1 MAQRLV
7 VGRIAMLAVCF
18 VAAPILVAAPQR
30 SPCVPPPGTTPV
42 EFRSGD
48 NILRG
53 FIDLPAGAGRHPA
66 IMIIH
71 GGADTDVTA
80 DVEYWKQMRSAFRR
94 AGIATLVW
102 DKAGNGC
109 SSGSYSSKLTIQE
122 RATEALAA
130 LEILKRREDI
140 DSARIGLWALSQGG
154 WVAPM
159 VAVRSASIAYL
170 IVVSGPGRD
179 ALSQGLY
186 PAIHVLREAGV
197 SGPEADDAY
206 AALRK
211 SLAVLRAGGTAQES
225 AAVVAPLR
233 KYPALQKAYGLD
245 LATVESLR
253 VLLAQQPAWSIEAA
267 VFLEQLDQP
276 TLAIFGERDAMVDWR
291 ESIAVY
297 RSSFARSGNRDL
309 TIKTFPDADH
319 EMVPTAARRRAGEM
333 FVEGYLETM
342 IEWLAARNFTG
353 KSG

>member
-7 VGRIAMLAVCF
+7 LGGIAMLAVCV
-18 VAAPILVAAPQR
+18 VAAPMVAAAPER
-30 SPCVPPPGTTPV
+30 TRCAPPAGTTPV

-48 NILRG
+48 NVLRG
-53 FIDLPAGAGRHPA
+53 FLDLPAGAGRHPA
-66 IMIIH
+66 IMLIH

-80 DVEYWKQMRSAFRR
+80 DVEYWKQMRTAFRR

-102 DKAGNGC
+102 DKAGNSC
-109 SSGSYSSKLTIQE
+109 SSGSYSSKLPIQE

-233 KYPALQKAYGLD
+233 KYSALQKAYGLD
-245 LATVESLR
+245 VATVESLR
-253 VLLAQQPAWSIEAA
+253 VLLAQPEWSIEAS
-267 VFLEQLDQP
+267 VFLEQLGQP
-276 TLAIFGERDAMVDWR
+276 TLALFGERDAVVDWH

-319 EMVPTAARRRAGEM
+319 EMVPTAARRGAGEM

-342 IEWLAARNFTG
+342 IEWLAARKFTG

>member
-1 MAQRLV
+1 MLC
-7 VGRIAMLAVCF
+7 RIALLAF
-18 VAAPILVAAPQR
+18 LFIAAPMVAAAPERTPCAAPA
-30 SPCVPPPGTTPV
+30 GTIPV

-48 NILRG
+48 NVLRG

-80 DVEYWKQMRSAFRR
+80 DVEYWKQLRTAFRR

-109 SSGSYSSKLTIQE
+109 SSGGYPNKLLPIQD

-130 LEILKRREDI
+130 LEILKRRDDI

-170 IVVSGPGRD
+170 IVVSGPGHD
-179 ALSQGLY
+179 ALSLGLY
-186 PAIHVLREAGV
+186 PAVHVLREAGV
-197 SGPEADDAY
+197 SAAEADGAY
-206 AALRK
+206 ATLRK
-211 SLAVLRAGGTAQES
+211 SLAVLRAGGTVQES

-245 LATVESLR
+245 VATVESLR
-253 VLLAQQPAWSIEAA
+253 ELLAHPEWSIEAG
-267 VFLEQLDQP
+267 VFLEQLSQP
-276 TLAIFGERDAMVDWR
+276 TLAIFGERDAVVDWR
-291 ESIAVY
+291 DSITVY

-319 EMVPTAARRRAGEM
+319 EMVPPAARRSAGEM
-333 FVEGYLETM
+333 FVAGYLETM
-342 IEWLAARNFTG
+342 IEWLAARHFTG
-353 KSG
+353 QSG